1 MFRRCPLSGGNT
13 PSTGQP
19 VQVAVDPRSNLER
32 RLKAL
37 GYLLDAH
44 SFAADDLC
52 ILEQDD
58 GFLVT
63 GFRIPDRGSGFALV
77 EHTAIVGAAEIAAT
91 IALLKG

>member
-1 MFRRCPLSGGNT
+1 MFRRRSPPGGAA
-13 PSTGQP
+13 QP
-19 VQVAVDPRSNLER
+19 AAQLVQVAVDPRSNLEL

-37 GYLLDAH
+37 GYLLDTH

-63 GFRIPDRGSGFALV
+63 GFRIPDGGSGFGLV
-77 EHTAIVGAAEIAAT
+77 EQTELIGADEIAAT
-91 IALLKG
+91 IALLKR

>member
-1 MFRRCPLSGGNT
+1 MFRRRPPSGGNV
-13 PSTGQP
+13 PSAGQP
-19 VQVAVDPRSNLER
+19 VQVAVDPRSNLEL

-63 GFRIPDRGSGFALV
+63 GFRIPDRGSGFGLA
-77 EHTAIVGAAEIAAT
+77 EHTQWIGADEIAAT
-91 IALLKG
+91 IARLKG

>member
-1 MFRRCPLSGGNT
+1 MFRRRPPSGGNA
-13 PSTGQP
+13 PSAGRP
-19 VQVAVDPRSNLER
+19 VQVAVDRRSNLEL

-52 ILEQDD
+52 IIEQDD

-77 EHTAIVGAAEIAAT
+77 EHTAMIGADEIAAT
-91 IALLKG
+91 IALLKR

>member
-1 MFRRCPLSGGNT
+1 MFRRRPPHGGGAQ
-13 PSTGQP
+13 PAVRP
-19 VQVAVDPRSNLER
+19 VQLAVDPRSNLEL

-52 ILEQDD
+52 IIEQDD

-63 GFRIPDRGSGFALV
+63 GFRIPDRSSGFGLV
-77 EHTAIVGAAEIAAT
+77 EHTQWIGADEIAAT
-91 IALLKG
+91 IALLKR

>member
-1 MFRRCPLSGGNT
+1 MFRRRPPSGGDAQ
-13 PSTGQP
+13 PSARP
-19 VQVAVDPRSNLER
+19 VQLAVDPRSNLEL

-44 SFAADDLC
+44 SFTAGDLC

-63 GFRIPDRGSGFALV
+63 GFRIPDHGSGFGLV
-77 EHTAIVGAAEIAAT
+77 EHTQRIGADEIAAT

>member
-1 MFRRCPLSGGNT
+1 MFRRRPPSGDND
-13 PSTGQP
+13 PSARQP
-19 VQVAVDPRSNLER
+19 VQVTVDPRSNLEL

-52 ILEQDD
+52 IIEQDD

-77 EHTAIVGAAEIAAT
+77 EHTAMIGADEIAAT
-91 IALLKG
+91 IALLKR

>member
-1 MFRRCPLSGGNT
+1 MFRRRP
-13 PSTGQP
+13 PSRGEGQPAARP
-19 VQVAVDPRSNLER
+19 VQVAVDPHSNLEL

-44 SFAADDLC
+44 SFTAGDLC

-63 GFRIPDRGSGFALV
+63 GFRIPDHGSGFGLV
-77 EHTAIVGAAEIAAT
+77 EHTALIGADEIAAT

>member
-1 MFRRCPLSGGNT
+1 MFRRRQPSGGNT
-13 PSTGQP
+13 ASAGQP
-19 VQVAVDPRSNLER
+19 VQVAVDPRSNLEL

-52 ILEQDD
+52 IIEQDD

-77 EHTAIVGAAEIAAT
+77 EHTAMIGADEIAAT
-91 IALLKG
+91 IALLKR